1 MEGLFKTTQAYRLI
15 EEECVRGYCSH
26 AYLLLCDDGK
36 NLRKILKIFAK
47 LFFTEG
53 DKERIGKLIDAE
65 NFADCL
71 FYPRENKKLT
81 VEDAE
86 SIREESMLSPVEGR
100 RKLFVLSDFAEAN
113 PQTQNK
119 LLKLLEEPPEGVHFL
134 LGATS
139 AFPVLPTVRSRTKK
153 VEILP
158 FQVEET
164 VACMRR
170 MYQDRYDTD
179 TLTLCSAASGGV
191 LGEAQSMLEGGYYRT
206 LLGQAFGLVLAEAHH
221 VPQAVQAVGETK
233 RKKELLALLR
243 IIFRDATLLKMGG
256 VYAKKVFLSAE
267 KDRLIDVASKYTKS
281 QLLYAQ
287 EVISDAEQEIQFNA
301 IFGQCLEVCLAKI
314 NKK

>member
-15 EEECVRGYCSH
+15 ERECAGEHCSH

-36 NLRKILKIFAK
+36 NLKKILKIFAK

-53 DKERIGKLIDAE
+53 DKERIAKLIDAE
-65 NFADCL
+65 SFVDCL
-71 FYPRENKKLT
+71 FYPRGEKKLT
-81 VEDAE
+81 VDDAE

-113 PQTQNK
+113 AQTQNK
-119 LLKLLEEPPEGVHFL
+119 LLKLLEEPPVGVHFL

-139 AFPVLPTVRSRTKK
+139 AFPVLPTVLSRTKK

-158 FQVEET
+158 FQIEET

-170 MYQDRYDTD
+170 MYKDRYDTA

-191 LGEAQSMLEGGYYRT
+191 LGEAQSMLEGGYYRP
-206 LLGQAFGLVLAEAHH
+206 LLEQAFGVVLSDAHH
-221 VPQAVQAVGETK
+221 LPQAVQAVAETK
-233 RKKELLALLR
+233 HKKEFLALLR
-243 IIFRDATLLKMGG
+243 LLFRDAMLVKMGG
-256 VYAKKVFLSAE
+256 TYAKKLLLSPELDKLA
-267 KDRLIDVASKYTKS
+267 LVADKYTKS

-287 EVISDAEQEIQFNA
+287 EALSGAEQEVQFNA
-301 IFGQCLEVCLAKI
+301 VFGQCLEVCLAKI